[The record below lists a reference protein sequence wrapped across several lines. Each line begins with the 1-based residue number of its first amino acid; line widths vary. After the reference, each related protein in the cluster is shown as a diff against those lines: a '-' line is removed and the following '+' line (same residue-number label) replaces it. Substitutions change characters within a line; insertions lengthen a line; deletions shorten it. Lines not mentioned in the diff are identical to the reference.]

1 MKLSELKGERAVEV
15 LADLIAPITNIA
27 RDADNLQLFRNKL
40 QDGETARDAGIRLFK
55 ERIPVLIKTHK
66 TDILD
71 IISAVD
77 GRNADEMSLLDI
89 VNNLVDLSNDKEFMS
104 FFLSVVRTEG
114 QTQPAESSA
123 NADLSEPE
131 S

>member
-55 ERIPVLIKTHK
+55 ERIPVLIK
-66 TDILD
+66 
-71 IISAVD
+71 
-77 GRNADEMSLLDI
+77 I
-89 VNNLVDLSNDKEFMS
+89 VLKICLYFSQNRV
-104 FFLSVVRTEG
+104 SV
-114 QTQPAESSA
+114 
-123 NADLSEPE
+123 L
-131 S
+131 

>member
-27 RDADNLQLFRNKL
+27 RDADNLKLFHNKL
-40 QDGETARDAGIRLFK
+40 NDGETAREAGIRLFK
-55 ERIPVLIKTHK
+55 ERIPVL
-66 TDILD
+66 DILD

-77 GRNADEMSLLDI
+77 GRNADEMSILDI

-104 FFLSVVRTEG
+104 FFLSVVKTAG
-114 QTQPAESSA
+114 QPQPTESSA

>member
-104 FFLSVVRTEG
+104 FFLSVVRTEE

>member
-15 LADLIAPITNIA
+15 IADLIAPITNIA
-27 RDADNLQLFRNKL
+27 RDADNLKLFHNKL
-40 QDGETARDAGIRLFK
+40 QDGETVRDAGIRLFQ
-55 ERIPVLIKTHK
+55 ERIPVLVKTHK

-71 IISAVD
+71 IISAVNGCD
-77 GRNADEMSLLDI
+77 GAEMSILDI
-89 VNNLVDLSNDKEFMS
+89 VNSLVDLSNDKEFMS
-104 FFLSVVRTEG
+104 FFLSVVKTAG
-114 QTQPAESSA
+114 QPQPTESSV

>member
-15 LADLIAPITNIA
+15 IADLIAPITNIA
-27 RDADNLQLFRNKL
+27 RDADNLKLFHNKL
-40 QDGETARDAGIRLFK
+40 NDGETAREAGIRLFK
-55 ERIPVLIKTHK
+55 ERIPVLVKTHK

-77 GRNADEMSLLDI
+77 GRNADEMSILDI

-104 FFLSVVRTEG
+104 FFLSVVRTAE
-114 QTQPAESSA
+114 QPQLTESSA
-123 NADLSEPE
+123 NADLSKPE